1 MNFTG
6 VSGSATVT
14 AMNPSMAD
22 RNPVD
27 LDQAVKLHYRKV
39 YHFAL
44 HLARQPDDAADLAQY
59 AYEQLA
65 RKHRQIADPG
75 KVKSWLQTTVYRKFI
90 DQRRRV
96 IRFPEVE
103 LNEEALPRDRSQ
115 DRPGRRLDSQAALAA
130 LHALDEDL
138 RAPLSLFY
146 LDSCS
151 YREIAEIL
159 DLPVGTVMSRLYR
172 GKQKLYQVLTTR
184 SS

>member
-6 VSGSATVT
+6 VASSATVSV
-14 AMNPSMAD
+14 MKPSMAARD
-22 RNPVD
+22 PVD
-27 LDQAVKLHYRKV
+27 LDQAVRMHYKKV

-44 HLARQPDDAADLAQY
+44 HLARQPDDAADLTQY

-75 KVKSWLQTTVYRKFI
+75 KVKSWLQTTLYRKFI
-90 DQRRRV
+90 DQRRRI
-96 IRFPEVE
+96 IRFPKVE
-103 LNEEALPRDRSQ
+103 FKEEALPQ
-115 DRPGRRLDSQAALAA
+115 DRPEERPGNRLDSETALQA
-130 LHALDEDL
+130 LHQLDEDL

-172 GKQKLYQVLTTR
+172 GKQKLYQVLT
-184 SS
+184 SKHS

>member
-6 VSGSATVT
+6 VASSATVT
-14 AMNPSMAD
+14 VMNPSMAD
-22 RNPVD
+22 RDPVD
-27 LDQAVKLHYRKV
+27 LDQAVRLHYRKV

-44 HLARQPDDAADLAQY
+44 HLSRQPDDAADLTQY

-65 RKHRQIADPG
+65 RKQRQIADPG
-75 KVKSWLQTTVYRKFI
+75 KVKGWLQTTVYRKFI

-96 IRFPEVE
+96 IRFPKVE
-103 LNEEALPRDRSQ
+103 FDEESLPREQ
-115 DRPGRRLDSQAALAA
+115 PEHRPGNRLDAQTALAA
-130 LHALDEDL
+130 LQDLDEDL

-172 GKQKLYQVLTTR
+172 GKQKLYQVLTSR